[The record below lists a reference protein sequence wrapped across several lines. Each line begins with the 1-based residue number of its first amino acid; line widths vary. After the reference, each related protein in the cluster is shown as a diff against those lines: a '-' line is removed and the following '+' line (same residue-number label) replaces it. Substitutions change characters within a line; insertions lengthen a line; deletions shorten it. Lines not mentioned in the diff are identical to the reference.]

1 MNIKIRTVAE
11 LQELC
16 RSIGIT
22 LEVIPMYRKRHL
34 SVAFEPHL
42 DSLVVEFSPE
52 RESAAVRAAVREL
65 QSTGLLGT
73 PFD

>member
-1 MNIKIRTVAE
+1 MRIKTISE
-11 LQELC
+11 LQQLC
-16 RSIGIT
+16 SSIGVT
-22 LEVIPMYRKRHL
+22 LRPVKMYRKGYL
-34 SVAFEPHL
+34 DVALEPHL
-42 DSLVVEFSPE
+42 SEMTIEFSPE